1 MKTIRVS
8 AAVIRKEGRFFVTQR
23 GYGPYRGCWEFPG
36 GKIESGESPEEA
48 LIREIR
54 EELEVD
60 IQIEKQAGHV
70 EYDYPEFHLSMTCFF
85 CRIISG
91 SIHLIE
97 HEAAR
102 WVKEEELLFQE
113 LLPADK
119 IIAEQL
125 RKGI

>member
-1 MKTIRVS
+1 MKNIRVS
-8 AAVIRKEGRFFVTQR
+8 AAIIRDEGRFFITKR
-23 GYGPYRGCWEFPG
+23 GYGKYRGSWEFPG
-36 GKIESGESPEEA
+36 GKIEPGESAEEA

-54 EELEVD
+54 EELGVD
-60 IQIEKQAGHV
+60 IQVEKQAGHV

-91 SIHLIE
+91 IIHLTE

-102 WVKEEELLFQE
+102 WVREEDLFSQE
-113 LLPADK
+113 LLPADM

-125 RKGI
+125 QKKT